1 MVCLKQN
8 KPKQSLDVATN
19 ALKVDSTNVKAL
31 YRRAAAHRRLGDPD
45 AARLDLKEALSH
57 DPANREVKREL
68 LSIRK
73 ELDAKKR
80 KEQNAL
86 ARAFSN
92 TSGSSSFLYDDKE
105 EEEKRKAEERNARAE
120 AEKEAQK
127 KRKAQWEEECVQLL
141 ARGEKDKVTTFEEW
155 EKERKKKEEEE
166 DKARKKARKE
176 EEAEKRR
183 KERGSR
189 KSSANAAAAK
199 STDGDNSDD
208 EEFTEEEL
216 KMFRGYKKTADG
228 RTTSY
233 FNREQT
239 DEEKKLLG
247 SIVPQRIQ
255 TTPNNQDDYNNAV
268 PSPIATSPVDA
279 NSAQIASAWNQAG
292 TWEEKNTTDWCNSSL
307 QSFLKN
313 SSANF
318 LSYIGKVTE
327 VKDLSGDASVAFSR
341 GKKRYVF
348 DFHCTLKY
356 NILDKDTDD
365 VLASGTINLPDIS
378 STSIDDELEI
388 EISSWKKAPNASSL
402 ASITECRQ
410 LLVTQI
416 RLQVLAFVSEFNRQ
430 Y

>member
-31 YRRAAAHRRLGDPD
+31 YRRAAVHRRL
-45 AARLDLKEALSH
+45 
-57 DPANREVKREL
+57 
-68 LSIRK
+68 
-73 ELDAKKR
+73 
-80 KEQNAL
+80 
-86 ARAFSN
+86 
-92 TSGSSSFLYDDKE
+92 
-105 EEEKRKAEERNARAE
+105 
-120 AEKEAQK
+120 
-127 KRKAQWEEECVQLL
+127 
-141 ARGEKDKVTTFEEW
+141 
-155 EKERKKKEEEE
+155 
-166 DKARKKARKE
+166 
-176 EEAEKRR
+176 
-183 KERGSR
+183 
-189 KSSANAAAAK
+189 
-199 STDGDNSDD
+199 
-208 EEFTEEEL
+208 
-216 KMFRGYKKTADG
+216 
-228 RTTSY
+228 
-233 FNREQT
+233 
-239 DEEKKLLG
+239 
-247 SIVPQRIQ
+247 
-255 TTPNNQDDYNNAV
+255 
-268 PSPIATSPVDA
+268 
-279 NSAQIASAWNQAG
+279 
-292 TWEEKNTTDWCNSSL
+292 
-307 QSFLKN
+307 
-313 SSANF
+313 
-318 LSYIGKVTE
+318 VTE